1 VADWYQIARRIRVPL
16 GFAFAIF
23 YFWQAHPTWGSL
35 VLGII
40 VALAGLGIRG
50 VASGH
55 LQKNEQLATSGPYAY
70 VRNPLYLGSVI
81 LGIGF
86 AVAARSW
93 WIVLGMVALFSA
105 IYLPVIVSE
114 ERFLRANFPE
124 FQEYA
129 LRVPR
134 LIPRLRAYNSTAQ
147 GIFSRKLY
155 LKHREYNAVLGTIGV
170 VLVLLAKLWFA
181 R

>member
-1 VADWYQIARRIRVPL
+1 
-16 GFAFAIF
+16 
-23 YFWQAHPTWGSL
+23 
-35 VLGII
+35 
-40 VALAGLGIRG
+40 
-50 VASGH
+50 
-55 LQKNEQLATSGPYAY
+55 
-70 VRNPLYLGSVI
+70 VI

-147 GIFSRKLY
+147 GIFSRELY

>member
-1 VADWYQIARRIRVPL
+1 MADWYQIARRIRVPL
-16 GFAFAIF
+16 GFAFAFF

-35 VLGII
+35 AMGSF
-40 VALAGLGIRG
+40 VALVGLTMRGI
-50 VASGH
+50 ASGH

-81 LGIGF
+81 LGSGF

-93 WIVLGMVALFSA
+93 WIVLGMVVLFSA

-129 LRVPR
+129 QRVPR
-134 LIPRLRAYNSTAQ
+134 LIPKILASHSTAQ
-147 GIFSRKLY
+147 GIFSRELY
-155 LKHREYNAVLGTIGV
+155 LKHREYNALLGSIGV
-170 VLVLLAKLWFA
+170 VLVLIAKLWLS